1 MKKYAHITEI
11 SKLGIKQT
19 KQDVGSDGNKEEKK
33 DVAYKGTITWFPSD
47 ANIKMLIWFDVIH
60 HDQFSWV

>member
-1 MKKYAHITEI
+1 MRKYAHIREI

-33 DVAYKGTITWFPSD
+33 DVAYKGTVT
-47 ANIKMLIWFDVIH
+47 LI
-60 HDQFSWV
+60 SK

>member
-1 MKKYAHITEI
+1 MRKYAHIREI

-33 DVAYKGTITWFPSD
+33 DVAYKSTVT
-47 ANIKMLIWFDVIH
+47 LI
-60 HDQFSWV
+60 SK

>member
-19 KQDVGSDGNKEEKK
+19 KQDVGNDGNKEEKK
-33 DVAYKGTITWFPSD
+33 DVAYKGTIT
-47 ANIKMLIWFDVIH
+47 
-60 HDQFSWV
+60 